1 MLRWTTLL
9 ALLALLLTA
18 SPTVGA
24 ADGIRRCV
32 DADGGTIYTDRAC
45 DSLDA
50 VEAKPRPAP
59 TESVSITGGGAR
71 IVESSGPVRSDCAR
85 RTDTLLFDI
94 RRAIEQGNVNHLA
107 GVYHWP
113 GTSGRSARYVMDRLQ
128 TLADHPGATVELVY
142 PEVTPVLDD
151 PESFPPGTPT
161 EDPQAV
167 RVTESAFD
175 GTVPLLDQQLRLVRN
190 AECWWVRF

>member
-1 MLRWTTLL
+1 MLRWTSLFG
-9 ALLALLLTA
+9 LLLFA
-18 SPTVGA
+18 SLPAAA

-32 DADGGTIYTDRAC
+32 AADGGTIYTDRAC

-50 VEAKPRPAP
+50 VEVKPRSQPANP
-59 TESVSITGGGAR
+59 ATATTGGGITR
-71 IVESSGPVRSDCAR
+71 EIESTGPVRSDCAR